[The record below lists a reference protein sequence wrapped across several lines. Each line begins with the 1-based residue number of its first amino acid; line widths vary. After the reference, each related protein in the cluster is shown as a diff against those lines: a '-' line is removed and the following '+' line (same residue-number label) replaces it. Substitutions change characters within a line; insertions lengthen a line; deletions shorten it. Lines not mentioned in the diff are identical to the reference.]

1 MEPFVTNNINGLK
14 PFKCC
19 CLYLLSLW
27 DIDQLDVSK
36 QDKETEHLKTNLNKC
51 GNQPVSRLTLKSR
64 AREARVG
71 QQSDSAASRLA
82 EKLLQFSCY
91 NLTLS
96 MLRKALEKKLTTC
109 GDLSRSYLS
118 RIFCISLFHF

>member
-1 MEPFVTNNINGLK
+1 MEQFFTILNNINGLK

-36 QDKETEHLKTNLNKC
+36 QDKETENLKTNLNKC

-71 QQSDSAASRLA
+71 QQSDSAASRLT

-91 NLTLS
+91 NN
-96 MLRKALEKKLTTC
+96 A
-109 GDLSRSYLS
+109 
-118 RIFCISLFHF
+118 